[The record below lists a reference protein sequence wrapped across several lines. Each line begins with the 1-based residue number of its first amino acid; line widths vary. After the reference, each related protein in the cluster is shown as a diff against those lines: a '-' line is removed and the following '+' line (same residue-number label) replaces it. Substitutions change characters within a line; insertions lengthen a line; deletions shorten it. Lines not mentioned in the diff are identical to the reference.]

1 MKPRATHRK
10 PLRDRIYRLLLRLYP
25 ADVRERDGQDMLDLF
40 NDLCEA
46 EHRQRGWLGVALVS
60 LRSYCEI
67 PVRAWGARTVRGNDG
82 AKRQISGPM
91 LGTFLQDF
99 RFGVRILRKSPA
111 VVIVTIVSLAFG
123 VGAVTTVYSVV
134 NGLLFH
140 PPVGLAD
147 PQGLVTLYTSG
158 DGGNLYGGTSFP
170 DYLDITE
177 EIDALEDAAA
187 FGIRGFTLDGESESE
202 TILAEEVTGN
212 FFAVTGIQTT
222 LGRGLLPEETEIG
235 GVHRVAVISHDLWIR
250 RFGRASDV
258 LGETLRLN
266 GESFM
271 VVGVAPEGVVSRR
284 VPVRPDAWVPIGTPG
299 ARSERRTEALADRN
313 IRPFLVLGRLRED
326 ATLDQVQAQISVL
339 SERLHGEYAE
349 IWTDEQDQARI
360 LTAVEE
366 RHSRINPRARPLLA
380 GIAVFFLGA
389 AGLILLIACSNVATL
404 FLARAGRRRQ
414 EMAIRLSI
422 GATRRQLVGLLLVE
436 GLIPGLAGGG
446 LGVFLASVA
455 LSRIESISIP
465 LNIPINLD
473 VSIDLRVLL
482 FALVVSLAA
491 TLLFGLVPALN
502 ASKPTLSPSLKGDVR
517 RIGRPAKGKGRLR
530 PNLQNM
536 MVVVQCA
543 ASLVLI
549 VGAALFL
556 RTLQGATTM
565 DLGFNP
571 EGVAVMTRSLPQFE
585 DSPEN
590 GIQYF
595 RDLRDRLSALP
606 GVTHA
611 ELSRALE
618 LTLFQS
624 DNEIRVVVPGSDAGL
639 DDPPRVLRNSVT
651 PGYLEMLQI
660 PLLRGRL
667 LRETDGPD
675 APLVAVVNETFAHR
689 FWPGQDPVGRQF
701 RVPVTTDPGSA
712 ESAEGRSV
720 TVVGMV
726 EDGKYEDFDDGPIP
740 YFWTPLYQ
748 DYSPLV
754 AVSLKGTGP
763 AETMVP
769 LLHEFVELDPG
780 EVPLVSPT
788 TLESQVA
795 VQFIHLRIATTVL
808 GWGGAFGLILAAIG
822 IYGIVS
828 VAVTERTRE
837 MAIRVAL
844 GADRNQ
850 VVRRVAG
857 GGLMLSVAG
866 LATGLAIVL
875 PLAHLLRS
883 VLYGVGAIDPLALGG
898 GIGVLV
904 LSALFASVIPAKR
917 VTRMDPM
924 KILREE

>member
-1 MKPRATHRK
+1 
-10 PLRDRIYRLLLRLYP
+10 
-25 ADVRERDGQDMLDLF
+25 
-40 NDLCEA
+40 
-46 EHRQRGWLGVALVS
+46 
-60 LRSYCEI
+60 
-67 PVRAWGARTVRGNDG
+67 
-82 AKRQISGPM
+82 
-91 LGTFLQDF
+91 
-99 RFGVRILRKSPA
+99 
-111 VVIVTIVSLAFG
+111 
-123 VGAVTTVYSVV
+123 
-134 NGLLFH
+134 
-140 PPVGLAD
+140 
-147 PQGLVTLYTSG
+147 
-158 DGGNLYGGTSFP
+158 
-170 DYLDITE
+170 
-177 EIDALEDAAA
+177 
-187 FGIRGFTLDGESESE
+187 
-202 TILAEEVTGN
+202 
-212 FFAVTGIQTT
+212 
-222 LGRGLLPEETEIG
+222 
-235 GVHRVAVISHDLWIR
+235 
-250 RFGRASDV
+250 
-258 LGETLRLN
+258 
-266 GESFM
+266 
-271 VVGVAPEGVVSRR
+271 
-284 VPVRPDAWVPIGTPG
+284 
-299 ARSERRTEALADRN
+299 
-313 IRPFLVLGRLRED
+313 
-326 ATLDQVQAQISVL
+326 
-339 SERLHGEYAE
+339 
-349 IWTDEQDQARI
+349 
-360 LTAVEE
+360 
-366 RHSRINPRARPLLA
+366 
-380 GIAVFFLGA
+380 
-389 AGLILLIACSNVATL
+389 
-404 FLARAGRRRQ
+404 
-414 EMAIRLSI
+414 
-422 GATRRQLVGLLLVE
+422 
-436 GLIPGLAGGG
+436 
-446 LGVFLASVA
+446 
-455 LSRIESISIP
+455 
-465 LNIPINLD
+465 
-473 VSIDLRVLL
+473 
-482 FALVVSLAA
+482 
-491 TLLFGLVPALN
+491 
-502 ASKPTLSPSLKGDVR
+502 
-517 RIGRPAKGKGRLR
+517 
-530 PNLQNM
+530 M

-701 RVPVTTDPGSA
+701 RVPVTTDP
-712 ESAEGRSV
+712 
-720 TVVGMV
+720 
-726 EDGKYEDFDDGPIP
+726 GKYEDFDDGPIP